1 MQNSATEAST
11 LLRLAS
17 EVAVVSPAAVD
28 ALRFTAMH
36 PSAAS
41 TQQHIL
47 RLLQRKVSIKSQ
59 KRASTNIVQLSRI
72 KSGDNITT
80 HADTAA
86 VMQVQLLLIV
96 VCYLQLRICELSAA
110 AKCVTVTVVRLLHG

>member
-41 TQQHIL
+41 THSSISSGSCSVKL
-47 RLLQRKVSIKSQ
+47 VLKATRKPALTLFSCSKTSQ
-59 KRASTNIVQLSRI
+59 VR
-72 KSGDNITT
+72 TT

-86 VMQVQLLLIV
+86 VIQVQLLLIV